1 MTLDERSKTVIFR
14 SINEM
19 RYYTKS
25 HCPPGTMS
33 NQGCPNP
40 NMDCQCCW
48 DLRYNIEFE
57 IKSDKEE
64 SVEMTNETKVTYAD
78 CVYEVIK
85 DECEGMDA
93 IYEDYI
99 VSLVG
104 NCGLAALKRA
114 GLVEGC
120 GSINFRPLYVL
131 VDKKGE
137 ME

>member
-1 MTLDERSKTVIFR
+1 MKIIFDSK
-14 SINEM
+14 EQM
-19 RYYTKS
+19 RDTITS
-25 HCPPGTMS
+25 
-33 NQGCPNP
+33 GCPSMIGLKDDDILCERNVITCTDCWKNAVQIEIEP
-40 NMDCQCCW
+40 NKKET
-48 DLRYNIEFE
+48 IEM
-57 IKSDKEE
+57 
-64 SVEMTNETKVTYAD
+64 VNETKVTYAD

-120 GSINFRPLYVL
+120 GSINCRQLYVL
-131 VDKKGE
+131 CERKKGE
-137 ME
+137 

>member
-1 MTLDERSKTVIFR
+1 MKIIFDSEDELEAYVL
-14 SINEM
+14 EA
-19 RYYTKS
+19 
-25 HCPPGTMS
+25 CPPKDYVDICPDKDMS
-33 NQGCPNP
+33 CKE
-40 NMDCQCCW
+40 CW
-48 DLRYNIEFE
+48 QRSGIQIE

-131 VDKKGE
+131 CDKK
-137 ME
+137 